1 MSPPLALIT
10 GGWRRIG
17 ASVARRLAGAGWDLV
32 LHAHH
37 SAARDAK
44 LEAELAGA
52 GAAAHFLE
60 GELGD
65 PGIAASLVAEAGS
78 LAGRP
83 PELLVNS
90 ASLFGD
96 DTIDTISAEIFDRH
110 MAVNLRAPLLLTRA
124 FAEALGSG
132 EGSVV
137 HILDQRVLNP
147 VPDQLSYTLSKQALH
162 ASVRTLA
169 RALAPRVRVNGVA
182 PGLTLPTEDYGEG
195 QWQRLAGIMPLKRL
209 SAPED
214 IADAVLYLATAR
226 SVTGQ
231 TIFVDAGANL
241 EAYPRDFVYLES

>member
-1 MSPPLALIT
+1 MSRPLALIT

-83 PELLVNS
+83 LELLVNS

-182 PGLTLPTEDYGEG
+182 PGAIA
-195 QWQRLAGIMPLKRL
+195 W
-209 SAPED
+209 PED
-214 IADAVLYLATAR
+214 GQFDPAERERIVATTPLARVGGSDDIAQAVHFLAIATY
-226 SVTGQ
+226 VTGQ
-231 TIFVDAGANL
+231 IIAVDGGRSIFI
-241 EAYPRDFVYLES
+241 